1 MQATTEGH
9 IDVDTL
15 VVGAQKGDAR
25 SFASLYE
32 HFFDQIFRYV
42 SFKVG
47 NSTEAEDITGEV
59 FVRMLER
66 ITSYKPQGYPF
77 SSWLFRVAH
86 NLVVDYFRKNGKRKF
101 TNLETV
107 ETTLGQ
113 APLDIEGHVDQQ
125 MAMVQVYKAMDDLT
139 DLQREVISLRFAGG
153 LSIAEAA
160 KAVGKKE
167 NAVKALQHAGVK
179 KLRKTLVAQTE
190 NNECSVFPVIYQE

>member
-1 MQATTEGH
+1 MQATAEGH
-9 IDVDTL
+9 ITDVDKL
-15 VVGAQKGDAR
+15 VRGAQKGDAR

-86 NLVVDYFRKNGKRKF
+86 NLVVDYFRKKGKRKF
-101 TNLETV
+101 TDLETV

-113 APLDIEGHVDQQ
+113 APVDIEGHVDQQ
-125 MAMVQVYKAMDDLT
+125 VAMQQVYIHDAPRKVAL
-139 DLQREVISLRFAGG
+139 
-153 LSIAEAA
+153 
-160 KAVGKKE
+160 
-167 NAVKALQHAGVK
+167 VKARWNRTRDSLDENGKGWLDWFVDQALQPAE
-179 KLRKTLVAQTE
+179 LA
-190 NNECSVFPVIYQE
+190 SVFDELAR